1 MRRGRREQRG
11 YGRSEIGGRPPNI
24 RQSREETERTKLF
37 SAIRDLFVLVVA
49 IVIVIATIAALA
61 GLFVGIVILVARS
74 VGG

>member
-1 MRRGRREQRG
+1 
-11 YGRSEIGGRPPNI
+11 
-24 RQSREETERTKLF
+24 LF